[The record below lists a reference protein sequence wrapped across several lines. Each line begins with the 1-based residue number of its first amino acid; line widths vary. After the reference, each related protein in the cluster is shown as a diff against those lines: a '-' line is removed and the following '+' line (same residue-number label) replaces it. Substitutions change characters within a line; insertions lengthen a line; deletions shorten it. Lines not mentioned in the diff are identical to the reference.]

1 MVARHCSF
9 PSGPHRIGRPAA
21 HRQLASS
28 RRPLEEEHCG
38 SAVLLSLAGGQGS
51 AVLASERSS
60 IQRRALSWR
69 ERRCWERGDVGI
81 LCGNRPPANGQT
93 SGAPGWRTAAAYVR
107 IAMGAEAAGPRTA
120 PQVSAARWSAH
131 PVVRRDRQRYN
142 QTCRDAPV
150 PASSLARVL
159 LVDGRCVCINNGI
172 GNLFGDY
179 TVWFVAA
186 ALSGRRLFIDWKD
199 TATNETVFRSDE
211 AECLASTGGARC
223 RRVHKRFDLSEW
235 FSTLSGHSWR

>member
-1 MVARHCSF
+1 MLRWPARSPWCCAQSAKL
-9 PSGPHRIGRPAA
+9 PA
-21 HRQLASS
+21 
-28 RRPLEEEHCG
+28 C
-38 SAVLLSLAGGQGS
+38 
-51 AVLASERSS
+51 
-60 IQRRALSWR
+60 
-69 ERRCWERGDVGI
+69 
-81 LCGNRPPANGQT
+81 PARN
-93 SGAPGWRTAAAYVR
+93 AAYAR
-107 IAMGAEAAGPRTA
+107 FAMGAEAAGPQTA

-150 PASSLARVL
+150 PTTSLARVL

-179 TVWFVAA
+179 TVWFVTA

-199 TATNETVFRSDE
+199 TATNETVFRGDE

-223 RRVHKRFDLSEW
+223 RRVHKRFDLSELL
-235 FSTLSGHSWR
+235 TLTQTPGPTLNQAQP